1 MQARLRHFLRVAL
14 AACFGRL
21 LGSLRLATSL
31 TYFASLFP
39 AFLPPIMQLQ
49 MTHSRVDNAA
59 RITATRTAPQPAV
72 RAGAGCTS
80 ALASRA
86 RVDRRSFKTT
96 LRGVCVAAAMSAL
109 LSGCAVFCAGAGG
122 SGGGFGGVCATG
134 MRF

>member
-21 LGSLRLATSL
+21 LGSLRSATSL

-49 MTHSRVDNAA
+49 MTHSRPNDAA
-59 RITATRTAPQPAV
+59 QFTATNTAPSPAM
-72 RAGAGCTS
+72 RACERRTS
-80 ALASRA
+80 VLAR
-86 RVDRRSFKTT
+86 RIPVDRRSFNTT
-96 LRGVCVAAAMSAL
+96 LRTVCVAAAMSAL